1 MPRFELQTEIA
12 APADEV
18 FEYVSNFERSPEW
31 QRGAKDCHWTSP
43 PPRGVGSTYE
53 QVTNF
58 MGKDIAATFEVVE
71 YEPGR
76 RVRVEC
82 REGGFPLTVERSAE
96 PKGEQRCVYSEVVEV
111 GDPGLYSVDPP
122 LLRTN
127 ARRFLTADHRRL
139 RERFSSGES

>member
-31 QRGAKDCHWTSP
+31 QRGARDCHWTSA

-58 MGKDIAATFEVVE
+58 MGKDISATFEVVE
-71 YEPGR
+71 FEPGR

-82 REGGFPLTVERSAE
+82 RVEGFPLSVERSAE
-96 PKGEQRCVYSEVVEV
+96 PKGERRCVYSEVVEV

-139 RERFSSGES
+139 REHFSPST